1 MALNTDEENAN
12 LLRVEKAKKYK
23 GPFNQSQSCRPTK
36 LETKE
41 KQNWYGKCEKNCTPC
56 PYVKEGKTISIDRK
70 KTWQITKNVNCQS
83 SNIIYLI
90 ECSKEHCKKRYIGET
105 GRSLQNRIADHHGYI
120 VNEHVHSHRSQF

>member
-1 MALNTDEENAN
+1 MEYFHQFLFE
-12 LLRVEKAKKYK
+12 
-23 GPFNQSQSCRPTK
+23 GF
-36 LETKE
+36 
-41 KQNWYGKCEKNCTPC
+41 

-120 VNEHVHSHRSQF
+120 VNEHVNTATGHHFNTPGHSVSNLRVTIIEKVKI